1 MSETPDIF
9 RLGGYR
15 IESLLGRGGMGEV
28 YLAYDERLHRHVAL
42 KRIRAD
48 GPVEAQARARF
59 RREAQAAARLN
70 HPAIVQIYDILDTEH
85 GDCIVM
91 EYVAGETVAALVKR
105 GPLALAQA
113 LRLASAVADGLGE
126 AHAKGL
132 VHRDLKAENVL
143 VTSAGQ
149 AKILDFGLALPLWGN
164 SPSPALTQEGALL
177 GTVHAM
183 SPEQASGRAVDHRSD
198 IFALGVL
205 LYELVTGRSPFRGA
219 NLLDTLRRV
228 TSEAPAPLTESRSE
242 APGELVALVA
252 RLLEKEPERRPQSA
266 RLVAAELA
274 ALAVRVP
281 IDVPP
286 SLSHEEEPPR
296 PTPAVREPSGDE
308 PTVSRAL
315 AARVAPVPPASAP
328 EAPASG
334 DASMSDWRP
343 EEGQALPRRPH
354 WRLVERLGEGGF
366 GDVWLAAHAVTGER
380 RVFKFCVEAER
391 LRALQREVTL
401 FRLLKEALGE
411 REDIARLLDWSF
423 DAPPYFLESE
433 YTAGGSLI
441 DWAARQGGLG
451 AVPLETRLE
460 LVAQVA
466 TALAAAHSV
475 GILHK
480 DIKPANVLVHT
491 VPGGP
496 PSIRLADFGM
506 GLLNDRSVLEAQG
519 ITALGFTTADGEGA
533 SHGAGTLRYLAPEL
547 MNGQHATLQADI
559 YSLGVLLYQM
569 VVGDFSRLLA
579 PGWQRDVEDA
589 LLAEDIACF
598 VDGDPAR
605 RTSDAREVAERL
617 RSLER
622 RRAQREAE
630 ARTRLALEQARRR
643 RALAGWGAVALA
655 LMLAVVSV
663 FALQAVRAG
672 EQAQAAR
679 AEAELRRQQADRLI
693 SFMLGDLYGKL
704 EPIGRLA
711 ILQDVGDK
719 ALEYLATVPEAEQT
733 PEELMQ
739 RSKVLGQIG
748 QVRFGQGRFAEASR
762 AFLESLQ
769 VARGLVAREP
779 NNGGWLFALGQ
790 SEYWVGFALTQQ
802 KDLKGA
808 LQHFEAYLDISR
820 RLVAMDARN
829 TDWQL
834 ELAYA
839 HSNIASIQQLLGD
852 GQAASSALGASATI
866 METLRAQRPEDVLL
880 QRELAQVYAK
890 LGDAARSRGALPE
903 ALKWFRQNLTLLE
916 SLAAGA
922 PEDAGLRRLLGIAR
936 SHVGDILLFQGD
948 TRGAL
953 AQYEAELDLAR
964 SLAAHDADNVT
975 WRGELLLRY
984 EKVGRCQRVLGNL
997 ATARALFDTE
1007 LRTATE
1013 LLAKSPEH
1021 RGWRFAL
1028 ARGHMSLASV
1038 DGAQG
1043 QETRA
1048 RGHLREALAV
1058 LEKLCAEAP
1067 AERDFS
1073 LWRASGLWQLGLLET
1088 RAGAAAHARTAW
1100 EEALASLGPGEQA
1113 PEPSVLDLRARLLLG
1128 LGRADE
1134 ARPLLETLDWM
1145 GYADEESLR
1154 VRRSLIAGGGASTAR
1169 AGP

>member
-1 MSETPDIF
+1 METPDLF

-48 GPVEAQARARF
+48 ASVDAQARARF

-70 HPAIVQIYDILDTEH
+70 HPALVQIYDILDTEH

-105 GPLALAQA
+105 GPLALGQA

-164 SPSPALTQEGALL
+164 SPSPALTQQGALL

-198 IFALGVL
+198 LFALGVL

-228 TSEAPAPLTESRSE
+228 TSEAPTPLPEARPDAPE
-242 APGELVALVA
+242 ELVALVE

-274 ALAVRVP
+274 ALATQVP
-281 IDVPP
+281 QEAPPVAREGVP
-286 SLSHEEEPPR
+286 SR
-296 PTPAVREPSGDE
+296 PAPDSGEASGDE
-308 PTVSRAL
+308 PTASHAREAL
-315 AARVAPVPPASAP
+315 MAPVPPDSAP
-328 EAPASG
+328 EVPASG
-334 DASMSDWRP
+334 DASTADWRP
-343 EEGQALPRRPH
+343 GEGLAPPRRPH
-354 WRLVERLGEGGF
+354 WRLQERLGEGGF
-366 GDVWLAAHAVTGER
+366 GEAWLAAHEATGER
-380 RVFKFCVEAER
+380 RVFKFCFDTER

-411 REDIARLLDWSF
+411 REDIARILDWSF

-433 YTAGGSLI
+433 YTAGGSLL
-441 DWAARQGGLG
+441 DWAARQGGPG

-460 LVAQVA
+460 LMAQVA
-466 TALAAAHSV
+466 SALAAAHSV
-475 GILHK
+475 GILHQ
-480 DIKPANVLVHT
+480 DLKPANVLVHA
-491 VPGGP
+491 VPGSP
-496 PSIRLADFGM
+496 PSIRLTDFGI
-506 GLLNDRSVLEAQG
+506 GLLTERSELEARG
-519 ITALGFTTADGEGA
+519 ITALGF
-533 SHGAGTLRYLAPEL
+533 AGTTRYLAPEL
-547 MNGQHATLQADI
+547 MSGQHATLQADI
-559 YSLGVLLYQM
+559 YSLGVMLYQV
-569 VVGDFSRLLA
+569 VVGDFSRVLA
-579 PGWQRDVEDA
+579 PGWQRDVGDE
-589 LLAEDIACF
+589 LLAEDIASF

-617 RSLER
+617 RTLEK

-630 ARTRLALEQARRR
+630 RRGQLTLERTRRR
-643 RALAGWGAVALA
+643 RVLAAWGAAALAV
-655 LMLAVVSV
+655 MLAVVSV
-663 FALQAVRAG
+663 FALRAVRAG
-672 EQAQAAR
+672 EQARAAR
-679 AEAELRRQQADRLI
+679 AEAELRRHQADQLI

-704 EPIGRLA
+704 EPLGKLA

-719 ALEYLATVPEAEQT
+719 ALEYLATVPPGEQS

-748 QVRFGQGRFAEASR
+748 QVRFGQGKFAEASR

-769 VARGLVAREP
+769 VARALVEREP
-779 NNGGWLFALGQ
+779 GNGKWLFALGQ
-790 SEYWVGFALTQQ
+790 SEYWVGFALTQR

-808 LQHFEAYLDISR
+808 LEHFESYLDVSR

-839 HSNIASIQQLLGD
+839 HSNVASLQQMLGD
-852 GQAASSALGASATI
+852 GPAASSSLGASATI
-866 METLRAQRPEDVLL
+866 METLRAQRSDDVQL
-880 QRELAQVYAK
+880 QRELSQVYAK

-903 ALKWFRQNLTLLE
+903 ALKWFRQNLALLE

-922 PEDAGLRRLLGIAR
+922 PQDAGLRRLLGIAH
-936 SHVGDILLFQGD
+936 SHVGDLLLFQGD

-964 SLAAHDADNVT
+964 RLAEQDADNVT
-975 WRGELLLRY
+975 WRGELLVRY

-997 ATARALFDTE
+997 ATARTLFDTE
-1007 LRTATE
+1007 MRLVTE
-1013 LLAKSPEH
+1013 LLAKSPEQK
-1021 RGWRFAL
+1021 GWRFAL
-1028 ARGHMSLASV
+1028 ARGHLSLAALNR
-1038 DGAQG
+1038 DQG
-1043 QETRA
+1043 QDARA

-1058 LEKLCAEAP
+1058 LEKLSTEAP
-1067 AERDFS
+1067 AEREFP
-1073 LWRASGLWQLGLLET
+1073 LWRASGLWQLGQLET
-1088 RAGAAAHARTAW
+1088 RAGASSRARTAW
-1100 EEALASLGPGEQA
+1100 EEALALLGPAEKLTQPQA
-1113 PEPSVLDLRARLLLG
+1113 LDIRVRLLLG
-1128 LGRADE
+1128 LGRGDE
-1134 ARPLLETLDWM
+1134 ARPLLEALDKM

-1154 VRRSLIAGGGASTAR
+1154 FRRSLAGQAR
-1169 AGP
+1169 

>member
-1 MSETPDIF
+1 MTETPDSF

-48 GPVEAQARARF
+48 GPIDAQVRARF

-91 EYVAGETVAALVKR
+91 EYVAGEPVAALVR
-105 GPLALAQA
+105 REPLALARA

-149 AKILDFGLALPLWGN
+149 AKILDFGLALPLWGS
-164 SPSPALTQEGALL
+164 SPSPALTQEGVLL

-198 IFALGVL
+198 LFALGVL

-228 TSEAPAPLTESRSE
+228 TSEAPVPLTQVRPE
-242 APGELVALVA
+242 APGELVTLVE
-252 RLLEKEPERRPQSA
+252 RLLEKKPERRPQSV

-274 ALAVRVP
+274 ALAGRVP
-281 IDVPP
+281 VEAPP
-286 SLSHEEEPPR
+286 PALEGATPR
-296 PTPAVREPSGDE
+296 PAPASGKSSGDE
-308 PTVSRAL
+308 PTLSRVREAG
-315 AARVAPVPPASAP
+315 VAPVPPGSAP
-328 EAPASG
+328 EARSSVGASET
-334 DASMSDWRP
+334 DWRP
-343 EEGQALPRRPH
+343 TEGQALPRRPH

-366 GDVWLAAHAVTGER
+366 GEVWLAAHAVTGER
-380 RVFKFCVEAER
+380 RVFKFCFQAER

-433 YTAGGSLI
+433 YTAGGSLL

-451 AVPLETRLE
+451 AVPLASRLE

-491 VPGGP
+491 QPGGA
-496 PSIRLADFGM
+496 PSIRLTDFGI
-506 GLLNDRSVLEAQG
+506 GLLTDPGVLEARG
-519 ITALGFTTADGEGA
+519 ITAHGFTTADGPGA
-533 SHGAGTLRYLAPEL
+533 DPGAGTPRYLAPEV
-547 MNGQHATLQADI
+547 MTGQHPTLQADI

-598 VDGDPAR
+598 VDGDPRR

-617 RSLER
+617 RNLEH
-622 RRAQREAE
+622 RRAQREAQE
-630 ARTRLALEQARRR
+630 RTRLALERTRRR
-643 RALAGWGAVALA
+643 RALAAWGAAALS

-663 FALQAVRAG
+663 FALRAVRAG
-672 EQAQAAR
+672 EQARAAR
-679 AEAELRRQQADRLI
+679 AEAEVRRQQADRLI

-704 EPIGRLA
+704 EPLGKLG

-719 ALEYLATVPEAEQT
+719 ALEYLATLPQGEQS

-762 AFLESLQ
+762 AFVESLQ
-769 VARGLVAREP
+769 VARELVAREP
-779 NNGGWLFALGQ
+779 DKGEWLFALGQ

-802 KDLKGA
+802 KDPKSA
-808 LQHFEAYLDISR
+808 LGHFEAYLDVSR

-866 METLRAQRPEDVLL
+866 METLRAQRPDDVLL

-890 LGDAARSRGALPE
+890 LGAAARSRGELPE
-903 ALKWFRQNLTLLE
+903 ALKWSRQNLTLLE
-916 SLAAGA
+916 SLSTKA

-936 SHVGDILLFQGD
+936 SHVGTSCSTRG
-948 TRGAL
+948 TRGARW
-953 AQYEAELDLAR
+953 R
-964 SLAAHDADNVT
+964 ST
-975 WRGELLLRY
+975 
-984 EKVGRCQRVLGNL
+984 
-997 ATARALFDTE
+997 
-1007 LRTATE
+1007 
-1013 LLAKSPEH
+1013 
-1021 RGWRFAL
+1021 
-1028 ARGHMSLASV
+1028 
-1038 DGAQG
+1038 
-1043 QETRA
+1043 
-1048 RGHLREALAV
+1048 
-1058 LEKLCAEAP
+1058 
-1067 AERDFS
+1067 
-1073 LWRASGLWQLGLLET
+1073 
-1088 RAGAAAHARTAW
+1088 
-1100 EEALASLGPGEQA
+1100 
-1113 PEPSVLDLRARLLLG
+1113 
-1128 LGRADE
+1128 
-1134 ARPLLETLDWM
+1134 
-1145 GYADEESLR
+1145 
-1154 VRRSLIAGGGASTAR
+1154 RRSSTWPGASPSMTRPTSRGGASCCR
-1169 AGP
+1169 ATRRWGAATGSSGTWPPRAPCSTRSCASPRSC

>member
-1 MSETPDIF
+1 MIETPDIF

-48 GPVEAQARARF
+48 GPVDAQARARF

-91 EYVAGETVAALVKR
+91 EYVAGESVAALIKR

-164 SPSPALTQEGALL
+164 SPSPTLTQEGVLL

-205 LYELVTGRSPFRGA
+205 LYELVTGRSPFRGS

-228 TSEAPAPLTESRSE
+228 TSEAPAPLTESRPE
-242 APGELVALVA
+242 APEELVALVE

-266 RLVAAELA
+266 RLVAAELT
-274 ALAVRVP
+274 ALAARVP
-281 IDVPP
+281 VEAAPP
-286 SLSHEEEPPR
+286 LSREGDSPR
-296 PTPAVREPSGDE
+296 PTPASGERSGDE
-308 PTVSRAL
+308 PTASRVREAVGAL
-315 AARVAPVPPASAP
+315 VAPDSAP
-328 EAPASG
+328 EVPESG
-334 DASMSDWRP
+334 DASMPDWRP
-343 EEGQALPRRPH
+343 AEGQALPRRPH
-354 WRLVERLGEGGF
+354 WRLLERLGEGGF
-366 GDVWLAAHAVTGER
+366 GEVWLAAHAVTGER
-380 RVFKFCVEAER
+380 RVFKFCFQPER

-411 REDIARLLDWSF
+411 REDIARILDWSF

-451 AVPLETRLE
+451 QVPLATRLE

-466 TALAAAHSV
+466 AALAAAHSV

-491 VPGGP
+491 QPGGS
-496 PSIRLADFGM
+496 PSIRLTDFGI
-506 GLLNDRSVLEAQG
+506 GLLTDRSVLEAQG
-519 ITALGFTTADGEGA
+519 ITALGFTTADGSGA
-533 SHGAGTLRYLAPEL
+533 SPGAGTPRYLAPEL

-579 PGWQRDVEDA
+579 PGWQRDVGDA

-598 VDGDPAR
+598 VDGDPGR

-617 RSLER
+617 RNLEK

-630 ARTRLALEQARRR
+630 QRSQLALEQARRR
-643 RALAGWGAVALA
+643 RTLAVWGAAALT

-663 FALQAVRAG
+663 FALSAVRAG

-679 AEAELRRQQADRLI
+679 AEAELRRHQADRLI

-704 EPIGRLA
+704 EPLGRLG

-719 ALEYLATVPEAEQT
+719 ALEYLATMPEGEQS

-769 VARGLVAREP
+769 VARDLVAREP
-779 NNGGWLFALGQ
+779 GNGAWLFALGQ
-790 SEYWVGFALTQQ
+790 SEYWVGFSLLQQ
-802 KDLKGA
+802 KELKGA
-808 LQHFEAYLDISR
+808 LQHFESYLDISR
-820 RLVAMDARN
+820 RLVTMDARN

-866 METLRAQRPEDVLL
+866 METLRAQRPEDALL
-880 QRELAQVYAK
+880 ERELAQVYAK
-890 LGDAARSRGALPE
+890 LGAAARSRGALPE
-903 ALKWFRQNLTLLE
+903 ALKWSQQNLALLE
-916 SLAAGA
+916 SLAARA

-953 AQYEAELDLAR
+953 AQYEAELAMAQRLAE
-964 SLAAHDADNVT
+964 HDADNVT

-984 EKVGRCQRVLGNL
+984 EKVGRCHRILGNL
-997 ATARALFDTE
+997 ASARSMFDTE
-1007 LRTATE
+1007 LRIVRE
-1013 LLAKSPEH
+1013 LLAKSPDH

-1028 ARGHMSLASV
+1028 ARGHMSLASL

-1043 QETRA
+1043 QDTRA
-1048 RGHLREALAV
+1048 RGHLQEALAM
-1058 LEKLCAEAP
+1058 LEKLGAEAP
-1067 AERDFS
+1067 AEREFP
-1073 LWRASGLWQLGLLET
+1073 LWRASGLWQLGQLEA
-1088 RAGAAAHARTAW
+1088 RAGASSRARTVW
-1100 EEALASLGPGEQA
+1100 DEALTLLGPEEKA
-1113 PEPSVLDLRARLLLG
+1113 SEPHTLDIRARLLLG

-1134 ARPLLETLDWM
+1134 ARPLLEALDKL
-1145 GYADEESLR
+1145 GYGDEESLR
-1154 VRRSLIAGGGASTAR
+1154 VRRALLAGGGVVPAR

>member
-1 MSETPDIF
+1 VSETADIF

-28 YLAYDERLHRHVAL
+28 YLAYDERLQRHVAL

-48 GPVEAQARARF
+48 GPVEARARARF

-105 GPLALAQA
+105 GPPALAQA

-149 AKILDFGLALPLWGN
+149 AKILDFGLALPLWGH

-183 SPEQASGRAVDHRSD
+183 SPEQASGRSVDHRSD

-228 TSEAPAPLTESRSE
+228 TSEAPVPLTESRPE

-281 IDVPP
+281 GEAPFL
-286 SLSHEEEPPR
+286 SLEGDSPR
-296 PTPAVREPSGDE
+296 PPPAVKEPSGDE

-315 AARVAPVPPASAP
+315 AAGVAPVPPASAP
-328 EAPASG
+328 DVPASG
-334 DASMSDWRP
+334 EAPMPDWRP
-343 EEGQALPRRPH
+343 AEGQALPRRPH
-354 WRLVERLGEGGF
+354 WRLLERLGEGGF
-366 GDVWLAAHAVTGER
+366 GEVWLAAHAVTGER
-380 RVFKFCVEAER
+380 HVFKFCFDSER
-391 LRALQREVTL
+391 LHALQREVTL
-401 FRLLKEALGE
+401 FRLLQGTLGE

-441 DWAARQGGLG
+441 GWAARQGGLG
-451 AVPLETRLE
+451 AVPLGTRLE

-496 PSIRLADFGM
+496 PSIRLTDFGM
-506 GLLNDRSVLEAQG
+506 GLLTDRSVLEAQG
-519 ITALGFTTADGEGA
+519 ITALGFTAADGAGA
-533 SHGAGTLRYLAPEL
+533 GPGAGTPRYLAPEL

-559 YSLGVLLYQM
+559 YSLGMLLYQM

-598 VDGDPAR
+598 VDGDPGR

-617 RSLER
+617 RNLER

-630 ARTRLALEQARRR
+630 RRTRLALEQARRR
-643 RALAGWGAVALA
+643 RALAGWGAAALS

-663 FALQAVRAG
+663 FALRALRAG
-672 EQAQAAR
+672 EQARAAR
-679 AEAELRRQQADRLI
+679 AEAELRRRQADRLI

-711 ILQDVGDK
+711 ILEDVGDK

-779 NNGGWLFALGQ
+779 DQGGGLFALGQ
-790 SEYWVGFALTQQ
+790 SEYWVGFALMQQ
-802 KDLKGA
+802 KELKGA
-808 LQHFEAYLDISR
+808 LQHFEAYLDVSR

-866 METLRAQRPEDVLL
+866 METLRAQRPDDVLL

-916 SLAAGA
+916 SLAARA

-953 AQYEAELDLAR
+953 AQYEAELDMAR
-964 SLAAHDADNVT
+964 RLAAHDADNIT

-984 EKVGRCQRVLGNL
+984 EKVGRCQRVLGDL

-1013 LLAKSPEH
+1013 LLARSPEH

-1038 DGAQG
+1038 DGARG

-1048 RGHLREALAV
+1048 RGHLREALAM

-1073 LWRASGLWQLGLLET
+1073 LWRASGLWQLGLLEA
-1088 RAGAAAHARTAW
+1088 RAGAASRARTAW
-1100 EEALASLGPGEQA
+1100 EEALAALGPGEQT
-1113 PEPSVLDLRARLLLG
+1113 PEPHALDLRARLLLG

-1134 ARPLLETLDWM
+1134 ARPLLEALDRM

-1154 VRRSLIAGGGASTAR
+1154 VRRSLLTAGGAFTTR
-1169 AGP
+1169 AGR